1 MGLIARLPGA
11 KDQNITMYRSVIL
24 FFFVFPCNIIRTNES
39 NTAMHLPKAYN
50 TTDQYLVQQVLKG
63 NQQAFGQIV
72 RQTEG
77 LIAQIVF
84 RMVPASGDRQDLVQ
98 DIYLKAFKNLAGFKF
113 NARLS
118 TWLGRIAYNTCLTY
132 LEKKKLVFLPDVNEQ
147 QDEPLNIHLQDNHVE
162 KELSAK
168 ELTAIVGS
176 AVKML
181 SPPIYQT
188 LITLYHQEDMSYA
201 EIAEITSLPEGTVKN
216 YLFRARKALR
226 EQLLLKY
233 KKEEL

>member
-1 MGLIARLPGA
+1 
-11 KDQNITMYRSVIL
+11 L
-24 FFFVFPCNIIRTNES
+24 FFFAFPATLSQLAGLIP
-39 NTAMHLPKAYN
+39 AMHFPEAHN
-50 TTDQYLVQQVLKG
+50 STDQYLVHQVLKG

-84 RMVPASGDRQDLVQ
+84 KMVPASGDRQDLVQ

-118 TWLGRIAYNTCLTY
+118 TWLGRIAYNTCLHY
-132 LEKKKLVFLPDVNEQ
+132 LEKKKLVFLPDGDEQ
-147 QDEPLNIHLQDNHVE
+147 KDGPANKHLQDNHVE
-162 KELSAK
+162 KRLSAK
-168 ELTAIVGS
+168 ELTAILGS
-176 AVKML
+176 AVRML
-181 SPPIYQT
+181 SPPIYQA
-188 LITLYHQEDMSYA
+188 LITLYHQEDLSYA

-216 YLFRARKALR
+216 YLFRARKALK
-226 EQLLLKY
+226 EQLLLRY

>member
-1 MGLIARLPGA
+1 
-11 KDQNITMYRSVIL
+11 
-24 FFFVFPCNIIRTNES
+24 
-39 NTAMHLPKAYN
+39 MHLPEAHN
-50 TTDQYLVQQVLKG
+50 VTDQYLVQQVLKG

-84 RMVPASGDRQDLVQ
+84 KMIPASGDRQDLVQ

-118 TWLGRIAYNTCLTY
+118 TWLGKIAYNTCLHY
-132 LEKKKLVFLPDVNEQ
+132 LEKKKLVFLPDNEQ
-147 QDEPLNIHLQDNHVE
+147 KEEPVHVQDNHVE

-216 YLFRARKALR
+216 YLFRARKALK
-226 EQLLLKY
+226 EQLLLRY

>member
-1 MGLIARLPGA
+1 MH
-11 KDQNITMYRSVIL
+11 
-24 FFFVFPCNIIRTNES
+24 FPEGHNS
-39 NTAMHLPKAYN
+39 
-50 TTDQYLVQQVLKG
+50 TDQYLVQQVLKG
-63 NQQAFGQIV
+63 NQQAFGQII

-84 RMVPASGDRQDLVQ
+84 KMVPASGDRQDLVQ

-118 TWLGRIAYNTCLTY
+118 TWLGKIAYNTCLHY
-132 LEKKKLVFLPDVNEQ
+132 LEKKKLVFLPDGNEQ
-147 QDEPLNIHLQDNHVE
+147 KDEPAGKHLQDNHVE
-162 KELSAK
+162 KGLSAK
-168 ELTAIVGS
+168 ELTAILGS
-176 AVKML
+176 AVRML

-188 LITLYHQEDMSYA
+188 LITLYHQEDLSYA

-216 YLFRARKALR
+216 YLFRARKALK
-226 EQLLLKY
+226 EQLLLRY

>member
-1 MGLIARLPGA
+1 MVF
-11 KDQNITMYRSVIL
+11 T
-24 FFFVFPCNIIRTNES
+24 FPCNFILTNRS
-39 NTAMHLPKAYN
+39 NTAMHLPEAHN
-50 TTDQYLVQQVLKG
+50 VTDQYLVQQVLKG

-132 LEKKKLVFLPDVNEQ
+132 LEKKKLVFLPAIEQ
-147 QDEPLNIHLQDNHVE
+147 KEEPVHVQDNHVE

-216 YLFRARKALR
+216 YLFRARKALK
-226 EQLLLKY
+226 EQLLLRY

>member
-1 MGLIARLPGA
+1 
-11 KDQNITMYRSVIL
+11 MYGSAIL
-24 FFFVFPCNIIRTNES
+24 FFFAFPATLLQLAGLILS
-39 NTAMHLPKAYN
+39 MHFPEGHN
-50 TTDQYLVQQVLKG
+50 STDQYLVQQVLKG

-84 RMVPASGDRQDLVQ
+84 KMVPAPGDRQDLVQ
-98 DIYLKAFKNLAGFKF
+98 DIYLRAFKNLAGFKF

-118 TWLGRIAYNTCLTY
+118 TWLGKISYNTCLHY
-132 LEKKKLVFLPDVNEQ
+132 LEKKKLVFLPNGNEQ
-147 QDEPLNIHLQDNHVE
+147 KDEPAGKHLQDNYVE
-162 KELSAK
+162 KRLSAK
-168 ELTAIVGS
+168 ELTAILGS
-176 AVKML
+176 AVRML

-188 LITLYHQEDMSYA
+188 LITLYHQEDLSYA

-216 YLFRARKALR
+216 YLFRARKALK